1 MKEHKIFFIC
11 GDRSADNYLSLLLK
25 NIKQIDPQIKTIVV
39 AGEKSKIFADKFVV
53 DLVSYDAHGF
63 FSPFTKFAK
72 FVHLIKKI
80 KDIIKKEKPSLVVLI
95 DYYGFNI
102 CVAKIAKKLGIKT
115 VYYITPQV
123 WASRKYRIKKIKKYI
138 DFVINIYPFEP
149 RLFSSYGIK
158 SFYFGHPIVDV
169 INDEKN
175 YQKTNT
181 IGIFP
186 GSRKQVIKWNLPIM
200 LKVVEN
206 FIKKYT
212 DSYNFVIFGF
222 EKYKKIYEKIIINN
236 LDEKY
241 IKYIELNTQKNDI
254 RKKIS
259 LALSVSGTVVL
270 ENVFY
275 DIPTVVVYNLPILM
289 FLLLKKIVYVKYISL
304 PNILLNK
311 EVIPEFIRNK
321 IDIEKICLSMN
332 EMLNDKNKINDLL
345 SEYQKIKE
353 MLVQQKNVSFLVAKK
368 IIEYLYS

>member
-39 AGEKSKIFADKFVV
+39 TGEKSKIFADKFVV

-102 CVAKIAKKLGIKT
+102 RVAKIAKKLGIKT

-149 RLFSSYGIK
+149 QLFSSYGIK

-222 EKYKKIYEKIIINN
+222 EKYKKMYEKIIKNN
-236 LDEKY
+236 FNEKY
-241 IKYIELNTQKNDI
+241 IKYIELNTQKNDL

-321 IDIEKICLSMN
+321 IDIEKICLSIN

-353 MLVQQKNVSFLVAKK
+353 MLAQQKNVSFLVAKK
-368 IIEYLYS
+368 IIEYLYK

>member
-25 NIKQIDPQIKTIVV
+25 NIKQIDPQLKTIVV
-39 AGEKSKIFADKFVV
+39 AGEKSKIFADKFVI

-80 KDIIKKEKPSLVVLI
+80 KEIIKKEKPSLVVLI

-102 CVAKIAKKLGIKT
+102 RVAKIAKKLGIKT

-138 DFVINIYPFEP
+138 DFVINIYPFEQQ
-149 RLFSSYGIK
+149 LFSSYCIK

-222 EKYKKIYEKIIINN
+222 EKYKKMYEKIIINN

-241 IKYIELNTQKNDI
+241 IKYIKLNTQKNDI

-353 MLVQQKNVSFLVAKK
+353 MLAQQKNVSFLVAKK
-368 IIEYLYS
+368 IIEYLL